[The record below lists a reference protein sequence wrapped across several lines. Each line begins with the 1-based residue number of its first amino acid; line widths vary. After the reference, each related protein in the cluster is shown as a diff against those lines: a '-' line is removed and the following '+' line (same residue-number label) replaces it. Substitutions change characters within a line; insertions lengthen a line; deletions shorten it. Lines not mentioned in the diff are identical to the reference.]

1 MSRDGCHVYWQSLT
15 LQNESMEITI
25 EQDKKTILSLQGELG
40 ETHAKLLDYESH
52 FSQKVAEVE
61 DQFRAQIHSLMTENT
76 ELRRRFMKKCDAYYH
91 LQAEKDRIQRRQVKL
106 LEQKMQSLVE
116 VQLESQSQVSL
127 VTQNLSPI
135 MSTQLLNEQKDSRP
149 ISAPPEALA
158 NINDDNKVDSQPQ
171 QRIRPKTCGTTVRTK
186 IPDVFR

>member
-1 MSRDGCHVYWQSLT
+1 
-15 LQNESMEITI
+15 MEITI

-106 LEQKMQSLVE
+106 LEQKMQA
-116 VQLESQSQVSL
+116 
-127 VTQNLSPI
+127 
-135 MSTQLLNEQKDSRP
+135 R
-149 ISAPPEALA
+149 
-158 NINDDNKVDSQPQ
+158 NDE
-171 QRIRPKTCGTTVRTK
+171 TTICITK
-186 IPDVFR
+186 L